1 MKQWFDHKKCATIAK
16 AATVAQKTSATVSV
30 ANNPLLVSHKEYS
43 VFCTEK
49 EKIKFN

>member
-30 ANNPLLVSHKEYS
+30 ANNAFLVSH
-43 VFCTEK
+43 
-49 EKIKFN
+49 